1 MTRICVIEPIGISTE
16 EIRSALPGH
25 DVDVFDSRGWAD
37 SELIARCAGAEVL
50 ASTNRPISV
59 SVIDA
64 LEGLRLIA
72 IAFAGV
78 DSVAAAA
85 AESHG
90 VTVTNARGYAD
101 TAVAELTVGLMISL
115 ARQIPAQN
123 VAIRS
128 GGTTSMGTQLRGK
141 TIAVIGTGAIGTE
154 VVRLCGAF
162 GMTVIGFDE
171 GSTKTLPEVVA
182 EADFVS
188 LHVPLLPETRGMVSG
203 EVLSAMKPTAFL
215 INCARG
221 PIVDSAALDV
231 ALGSGAIA
239 GAALDVFDQEPP
251 LPADYPLLAHA
262 NVIATPHIGFDTV
275 EAVRSKGEM
284 ALAHIREYLAG
295 NKPARN

>member
-1 MTRICVIEPIGISTE
+1 MPRVSGNSGTCKLTKSASATTSGSVLVE

-85 AESHG
+85 AERHG

-171 GSTKTLPEVVA
+171 GSVEIPIGSITQILVMRPA
-182 EADFVS
+182 
-188 LHVPLLPETRGMVSG
+188 PQ
-203 EVLSAMKPTAFL
+203 LS
-215 INCARG
+215 
-221 PIVDSAALDV
+221 
-231 ALGSGAIA
+231 
-239 GAALDVFDQEPP
+239 
-251 LPADYPLLAHA
+251 
-262 NVIATPHIGFDTV
+262 
-275 EAVRSKGEM
+275 
-284 ALAHIREYLAG
+284 
-295 NKPARN
+295 

>member
-1 MTRICVIEPIGISTE
+1 MGVARFRGGDCSGRMGQRAKTTPQQRRWSPMRHIVARHLQFTTAVIHSTHGTAVSQWICRAPARDTLNTKFYQWRSHDNCGAGLMTRICVIEPIGISTE

-141 TIAVIGTGAIGTE
+141 TI
-154 VVRLCGAF
+154 
-162 GMTVIGFDE
+162 
-171 GSTKTLPEVVA
+171 
-182 EADFVS
+182 
-188 LHVPLLPETRGMVSG
+188 
-203 EVLSAMKPTAFL
+203 
-215 INCARG
+215 
-221 PIVDSAALDV
+221 
-231 ALGSGAIA
+231 
-239 GAALDVFDQEPP
+239 
-251 LPADYPLLAHA
+251 
-262 NVIATPHIGFDTV
+262 
-275 EAVRSKGEM
+275 
-284 ALAHIREYLAG
+284 
-295 NKPARN
+295 